1 LKIAVLYGGTSTE
14 RDISLVTGR
23 AIGLALAGRGH
34 EVLLVDTA
42 RGDVPVGPEQAAAAA
57 GIGAKPPRLGHE
69 KGNALNAVAG
79 RAVSDADV
87 VFVALHGGTG
97 EDGTIQGLLELAG
110 KRYTGSG
117 VLASGLAMD
126 KRAAKVLFRE
136 VGVPTPRWTI
146 VRYDGPAGGGGAPA
160 FPDDVRVSQVSGG
173 KASGEMVFGE
183 ASELGGYPL
192 IVKPNDQGSTVGLTL
207 VREESL
213 LAPAIELAAEYSRRV
228 LMEAY
233 IPGRE
238 MTVAILGE
246 TALPVV
252 EITPERGLYD
262 YESKYTKGQ
271 SSYVCPAEIPDSLSS
286 ELERFA
292 LLAYSALGCVGY
304 ARVDFRVTDELEP
317 FCLEVNT
324 VPGMTAVS
332 LVPMA
337 AEAAGISFPDLVE
350 KIVELA

>member
-1 LKIAVLYGGTSTE
+1 MKIAVLYGGTSTE

-23 AIGLALAGRGH
+23 AVGLALAGRGH

-42 RGDVPVGPEQAAAAA
+42 CGDAPVGPEQAAAAA
-57 GIGAKPPRLGHE
+57 EIGAEPPHVGHE
-69 KGNALNAVAG
+69 EGKALDAVAG
-79 RAVSDADV
+79 RAVTDADV

-117 VLASGLAMD
+117 VLASALAMD

-136 VGVPTPRWTI
+136 VGVPTPRWTV
-146 VRYDGPAGGGGAPA
+146 VRCDGPVGGGGAPG
-160 FPDDVRVSQVSGG
+160 FPDDICVPRFSGGEPLGERVSRKV
-173 KASGEMVFGE
+173 
-183 ASELGGYPL
+183 SELGGYPL

-207 VREESL
+207 VSEERYL
-213 LAPAIELAAEYSRRV
+213 VPAVESAADYSRYV
-228 LMEAY
+228 LIEAY

-252 EITPERGLYD
+252 EIMPEGGLYD
-262 YESKYTKGQ
+262 YESKYTKGHTN
-271 SSYVCPAEIPDSLSS
+271 YLCPAEIPDSLSS

-304 ARVDFRVTDELEP
+304 ARVDFRVTAELEP

-337 AEAAGISFPDLVE
+337 AEAAGLGFPELVE